1 MNLIAVERIPD
12 MGAPMTAQA
21 AGEMTVTVRYWASI
35 KAAAG
40 RAEDV
45 VDSVPDQSVAD
56 LLTVVRALHADNP
69 RFEQVL
75 SVCSLLLDERPVGST
90 DPAAV
95 PVRSGALL
103 DVLPPFAGG

>member
-1 MNLIAVERIPD
+1 
-12 MGAPMTAQA
+12 MGAPTTPGTAS
-21 AGEMTVTVRYWASI
+21 ETTVTVRYWAAI

-45 VDSVPDQSVAD
+45 VSSTAGQSVAD
-56 LLTVVRALHADNP
+56 VLTDVRGRHADNP

-75 SVCSLLLDERPVGST
+75 SVCSLLLDERPIGTT

-95 PVRSGALL
+95 PVSAGALL